1 VPVAELVPLPPEGLD
16 AASLLD
22 RWRSLPPMNVAVIFL
37 DTFADPSALPEH
49 PDITFTLAGL
59 SVGTLVTGDQRERA
73 VRQAHLQ
80 LAESS
85 FRALPFDAA
94 AARRFGGVAASLR
107 QAGRK
112 PAIRAY
118 DALIAAE
125 SARCGMI
132 GGRREDGQQG
142 AIVTRRFTRRLPPC
156 PSYRDALISCFRRGA
171 RVPRRVGV
179 VSMVGGLVVMRR
191 AVADRVAA

>member
-1 VPVAELVPLPPEGLD
+1 LVPLPPEGLD

-37 DTFADPSALPEH
+37 DTFADQSALPEH

-59 SVGTLVTGDQRERA
+59 SVGPLVTGDQRERA
-73 VRQAHLQ
+73 VRQAPC
-80 LAESS
+80 SS
-85 FRALPFDAA
+85 PSRRSVPCRSTPPP
-94 AARRFGGVAASLR
+94 ARRFGGVAASLR